1 MVMSGAVA
9 GVAGQG
15 CVINGAATVSSS
27 YPTFF
32 DELARLQ

>member
-1 MVMSGAVA
+1 MVMSSAVA
-9 GVAGQG
+9 GAAGQG